1 MTFNIIHHRGQPN
14 KADFEFQGQIFKVTR
29 QEQIF
34 VLDDLFNRFVSCAPY
49 DNHFIFQFP
58 DKAMKLLAMINRKR
72 PEAEWMK
79 MPDHMCTC
87 GAVSIIVDPW
97 DPKKSLFICQFE
109 ITFGF
114 HQTRI
119 VNIKDFDKVKGQQF
133 KIGEKDRMKGKYEN

>member
-14 KADFEFQGQIFKVTR
+14 EANFEFQRRSFKVAR

-34 VLDDLFNRFVSCAPY
+34 VLDDLFNRFISCAPY

-58 DKAMKLLAMINRKR
+58 DGAMKLLALINQQR

-87 GAVSIIVDPW
+87 GGAAIIIHPW
-97 DPKKSLFICQFE
+97 DIEKSLFVCQFE
-109 ITFGF
+109 VTFGY
-114 HQTRI
+114 HQTRV
-119 VNIKDFDKVKGQQF
+119 VNIKDFDEVRGQQIE
-133 KIGEKDRMKGKYEN
+133 IGEKDKKRIID